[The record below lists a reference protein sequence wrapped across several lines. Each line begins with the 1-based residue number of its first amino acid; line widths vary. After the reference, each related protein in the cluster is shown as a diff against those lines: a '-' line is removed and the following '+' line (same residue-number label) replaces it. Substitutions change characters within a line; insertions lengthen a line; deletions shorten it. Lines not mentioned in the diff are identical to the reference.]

1 MTDSYMYLLVKSIL
15 TLFFLL
21 GLLGAAMFALKRFS
35 ASGGGASSRAAS
47 RPVKVVASAFLGPKR
62 NIAIVEVAGEML
74 VLGLTPTTITFL
86 SKVEGKDALEDLKK
100 LKDGKQRSFL
110 GLLQGGI

>member
-1 MTDSYMYLLVKSIL
+1 MTESYMYLLVKSIL
-15 TLFFLL
+15 TLVFLL
-21 GLLGAAMFALKRFS
+21 GLFGAAMYALKRF
-35 ASGGGASSRAAS
+35 ARSGGAPSSRAAMK
-47 RPVKVVASAFLGPKR
+47 PVKVIASAFLGPKR

-86 SKVEGKDALEDLKK
+86 SKIEGKDALEDLRR
-100 LKDGKQRSFL
+100 LKDGKQRSLF

>member
-1 MTDSYMYLLVKSIL
+1 MNDSYMYLLVKSIL

-21 GLLGAAMFALKRFS
+21 GLFGAAMYALKRFARS
-35 ASGGGASSRAAS
+35 ESGSSSRAAVK
-47 RPVKVVASAFLGPKR
+47 PVKVIASAFLGPKR

-86 SKVEGKDALEDLKK
+86 SKIEGKDALEDLRR
-100 LKDGKQRSFL
+100 LKDGKQRSLF
-110 GLLQGGI
+110 GILQGGI